1 MAWIE
6 IIAAK
11 DATGELAET
20 YGAMAARKIP
30 QVYRPPHGDAPGI
43 VRAHSLDPALMR
55 ATFALS
61 GALHHDATLSG
72 PQRELINALTSRINQ
87 CFY

>member
-6 IIAAK
+6 LIPAR

-20 YGAMAARKIP
+20 YRAMAARKIP
-30 QVYRPPHGDAPGI
+30 AVYRPPHGDAPGI
-43 VRAHSLDPALMR
+43 VRAHSLDPALLQV
-55 ATFALS
+55 TFALS
-61 GALHHDATLSG
+61 GAMHNDATLSW
-72 PQRELINALTSRINQ
+72 PQRELINAFTSSVNQ

>member
-6 IIAAK
+6 IIAAR
-11 DATGELAET
+11 DATGELADT
-20 YGAMAARKIP
+20 YRAMAARKIP

-43 VRAHSLDPALMR
+43 VRAHSLDAALMR

-61 GALHHDATLSG
+61 GSLHHDATLSW
-72 PQRELINALTSRINQ
+72 PERELINAFTSSVNQ